1 MEAKLL
7 KNNTLLFSYQQSL
20 LNWYYEHKRD
30 LPWRQTP
37 QFYQV
42 WISEIVL
49 QQTQVKQGLNYY
61 IRFVKAFPNVE
72 SLARAREDEVLK
84 LWEGLGY
91 YSRAR
96 NLHDAAKQI
105 TQLGQFPRTYK
116 NWLKIK
122 GVGPYTAAAISS
134 IVAKE
139 PQAVVDGN
147 VQRVLSRLLNYSVA
161 VNSTKGIKDIQAF
174 AEQFLRKEEP
184 GDYNQALMELGAKIC
199 KPKNPN
205 CNECPVVEF
214 CLAHKKDTKLS
225 LPVKEKKIK
234 IRQRYFNFYMITVNG
249 KILLSKRSKGDV
261 WEGLYQFPL
270 IETSS
275 DKDLPNPVQIGF
287 LERED
292 LETLQML
299 WHGKHLLSHQKLN
312 ITCWHLKTESKAL
325 VIDNYKWHEI
335 KELENLA
342 LPRPLRKIISEYLV
356 VEE

>member
-1 MEAKLL
+1 LEAKLL
-7 KNNTLLFSYQQSL
+7 KNNTLLFTYQQSL

-37 QFYQV
+37 KFYQV

-61 IRFVKAFPNVE
+61 LRFIEAFPNVE
-72 SLARAREDEVLK
+72 SLANAQEDEVLK
-84 LWEGLGY
+84 MWEGLGY

-96 NLHDAAKQI
+96 NLHFAAKQI
-105 TQLGQFPRTYK
+105 AELGEFPNNYK
-116 NWLKIK
+116 GWLKIK

-139 PQAVVDGN
+139 PRAVVDGN
-147 VQRVLSRLLNYSVA
+147 VQRVLSRLLNYNTP
-161 VNSTKGIKDIQAF
+161 VNNTVGIKEVQAF
-174 AEQFLRKEEP
+174 AEQLLFKNEP
-184 GDYNQALMELGAKIC
+184 GDYNQGLMELGAKIC

-205 CNECPVVEF
+205 CIECPVQEL
-214 CLAHKKDTKLS
+214 CLANEKGTTLD

-234 IRQRYFNFYMITVNG
+234 VRQRFLNFYLITKND
-249 KILLSKRSKGDV
+249 KILLERRREGDV

-275 DKDLPNPVQIGF
+275 DKDLPNPIKMGF
-287 LERED
+287 FTRPD
-292 LETLQML
+292 LDSLQL
-299 WHGKHLLSHQKLN
+299 LSKGNHLLSHQKLN
-312 ITCWHLKTESKAL
+312 ISCWHLNINTDKL
-325 VIDNYKWHEI
+325 LIDNCKWYAI
-335 KELENLA
+335 KELDSLA

-356 VEE
+356 IED